1 MAREERDFGERVARL
16 GFPLLEREPKREANE
31 TLAEVVQSSDPRL
44 WEGFPVMLANSVE
57 KREFDYGQ
65 VRNYLAH
72 SVDGPS
78 KLDCLL
84 ALSLALY
91 QALHVNGEEFRNLR
105 HSLGAQKLAW
115 EDFAEAFK
123 SNGELNA
130 CGRPMSADRLKT
142 TFQNYYLH
150 GRQHGKETAKI
161 TRPLQDLLSTR
172 RSYDL
177 EYALSQL
184 FTQRQKELVLKKFR
198 GEKLTKTEKE
208 YYSRTIKKKLS
219 AMANED
225 LHQLAAKLL

>member
-1 MAREERDFGERVARL
+1 MVHEDKGFGERVARL
-16 GFPLLEREPKREANE
+16 GFPLLEREPKMETNE

-44 WEGFPVMLANSVE
+44 WEGFPVMLAHSVE
-57 KREFDYGQ
+57 RHQFDYRQ

-72 SVDGPS
+72 SADGPS

-91 QALHVNGEEFRNLR
+91 QALNVNGEEFRNLR
-105 HSLGAQKLAW
+105 HSLGAQTLAR
-115 EDFAEAFK
+115 EDFVEAFK
-123 SNGELNA
+123 SNGELNV

-142 TFQNYYLH
+142 TFQNYYLYD
-150 GRQHGKETAKI
+150 RQHGKETAKRV
-161 TRPLQDLLSTR
+161 RPLGDLLSTK

-177 EYALSQL
+177 EYSLSQL

-208 YYSRTIKKKLS
+208 YFSRTIKKKLS

-225 LHQLAAKLL
+225 LHQLVLKLR

>member
-1 MAREERDFGERVARL
+1 MVHEGKDFGERVARL
-16 GFPLLEREPKREANE
+16 GFPLLEREPKMEANE

-57 KREFDYGQ
+57 RQQFDYWQ

-72 SVDGPS
+72 STDGPS

-91 QALHVNGEEFRNLR
+91 QALHMNGQEFRNLR
-105 HSLGAQKLAW
+105 HSLKAQELGR
-115 EDFAEAFK
+115 EDFAEAFR
-123 SNGELNA
+123 SNGELDA
-130 CGRPMSADRLKT
+130 CGRRMSVGRLKT
-142 TFQNYYLH
+142 TFQNYYLNDRQH
-150 GRQHGKETAKI
+150 GRQGAK
-161 TRPLQDLLSTR
+161 RAGPLRELLSTR

-177 EYALSQL
+177 EYAMSQL

>member
-1 MAREERDFGERVARL
+1 MVHEDKDFGERVARL
-16 GFPLLEREPKREANE
+16 GFPLLQREPKMETNE
-31 TLAEVVQSSDPRL
+31 TLAEVVQSGDPRL

-57 KREFDYGQ
+57 RHQFDYRH

-72 SVDGPS
+72 STDGPS

-91 QALHVNGEEFRNLR
+91 QVLNVNGQEFRNLR
-105 HSLGAQKLAW
+105 NSLGALTLAW
-115 EDFAEAFK
+115 ESFVEAFK

-130 CGRPMSADRLKT
+130 CGHPMSADRLKT
-142 TFQNYYLH
+142 TFQNYYLY
-150 GRQHGKETAKI
+150 GRPHGKETEK
-161 TRPLQDLLSTR
+161 RVRHLGDLLSTK

-177 EYALSQL
+177 EYSLSQL
-184 FTQRQKELVLKKFR
+184 FTPKQKELVLKKFR

-208 YYSRTIKKKLS
+208 YYSRTIRKKLS

-225 LHQLAAKLL
+225 LHQLAAMLL